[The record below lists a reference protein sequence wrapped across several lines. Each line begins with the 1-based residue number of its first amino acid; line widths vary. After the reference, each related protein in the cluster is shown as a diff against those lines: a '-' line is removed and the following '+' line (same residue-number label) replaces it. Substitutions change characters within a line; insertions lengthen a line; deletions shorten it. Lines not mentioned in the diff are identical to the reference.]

1 MINAAPVTEMV
12 PVATQVENVVVQ
24 ETTNLEYESSISEMD
39 LGILSNNDSDGLDV
53 APEFKEPE
61 PVKGMNI
68 NG

>member
-1 MINAAPVTEMV
+1 LEFSSSPLTE
-12 PVATQVENVVVQ
+12 
-24 ETTNLEYESSISEMD
+24 LDSLDSD
-39 LGILSNNDSDGLDV
+39 LLSTEDEDGLDV